1 MLYNNNWGCLY
12 MNKMNL
18 LASLYALL
26 QDIKDPKT
34 LLMRVISIF
43 ILLVSYLIVTNQS
56 TLFDFA
62 KNFSRTTVIEQVQ
75 AEREAQYPRVAKE
88 KASMLYVQANSDAV
102 FIAEYTPKFINNYQD
117 IVAWEGKIN
126 VDPSKLKKA
135 VIDKSSVTYQNH
147 LVGRNQ
153 SILFEK
159 VVPMRGAFVTNGL
172 EYESLGIKYMYTC
185 PIFNQA
191 NSYSGYVGIA
201 WAEEPYGD
209 KKEKA
214 LLEAYL
220 ERVCNPQARALGRYK

>member
-1 MLYNNNWGCLY
+1 

-56 TLFDFA
+56 TFFDFA
-62 KNFSRTTVIEQVQ
+62 KNFSRTTVVEQVQ
-75 AEREAQYPRVAKE
+75 AERVAQYPRVAKE

-117 IVAWEGKIN
+117 IIAWEGRIN
-126 VDPSKLKKA
+126 VDPSKLRKA
-135 VIDKSSVTYQNH
+135 VIDKASTTYQNH
-147 LVGRNQ
+147 LVGRNE
-153 SILFEK
+153 SILFENK
-159 VVPMRGAFVTNGL
+159 LPLRGAFVTNGL
-172 EYESLGIKYMYTC
+172 EYQSLGIKYMYTC

-191 NSYSGYVGIA
+191 NSYSGYIGIA
-201 WAEEPYGD
+201 WAEKPFED
-209 KKEKA
+209 KNEKA

-220 ERVCNPQARALGRYK
+220 ERVCNPQARALGRSK